1 MTVQQI
7 THHWHPGGWA
17 WPSNPALW
25 PHHSERAL
33 HALQKD
39 EDKKRKEDKS
49 KNDTRDK
56 GRSRDDKGRSSK
68 EDLPSRHTWS
78 GREKDSASKRKDS
91 SSKKSDGKAADD
103 NHRRKPSDKAKAE
116 DDKEGHKGVA
126 SPKEA
131 ISKKRTTS
139 EGHEP
144 DAKQVCSIPG
154 NHVIVTATCISC
166 GCPYAL
172 APALIILRVV
182 LHDSQNHIP

>member
-7 THHWHPGGWA
+7 THRWHPGGWA
-17 WPSNPALW
+17 RPSNPALW
-25 PHHSERAL
+25 LHPSERAL

-39 EDKKRKEDKS
+39 DDRKRKEDKS
-49 KNDTRDK
+49 KDDTRDK

-68 EDLPSRHTWS
+68 EDLPSRHTRS
-78 GREKDSASKRKDS
+78 GREKDSASKRKDN

-103 NHRRKPSDKAKAE
+103 NHRRKPSDKAKGE
-116 DDKEGHKGVA
+116 DDKEGRKGVA

-131 ISKKRTTS
+131 VSKKRTTS

-154 NHVIVTATCISC
+154 NHVIVTATCIFC
-166 GCPYAL
+166 GCPHAL
-172 APALIILRVV
+172 APALIFLRIV